1 MLDGRGA
8 QILKVGD
15 LLKENLLIPD
25 YQRPYKWTRRNV
37 SDLLSD
43 ISVVVSSEKIRQYR
57 VGTVILRK
65 NGDSFDVVDGQ
76 QRILTLI
83 LISIAIDHAFSCSI
97 MRDKRF
103 RREITHSATTQQNL
117 HDNFGVIRDFFAND
131 ESLKL
136 RFKDAIETVL
146 EAVVVC
152 VDRDREAFQLF
163 DSQNTRGRRL
173 DPHDLLKAFHLREMR
188 GRKYDMEYAVTR
200 WESVESREIRELFAW
215 YLYPIQN
222 WMKQEKSGDFTE
234 KEIGEFKGVPENSP
248 YSYGRR
254 TVKAMPCYQ
263 IGEQFIAGEDFFGL
277 VDYYLRVRQNI
288 EREIFRNPSLAAVA
302 SVLNCPDVSTGFK
315 YAKRL
320 FFGAVMCY
328 FDRFDNFDS
337 RAISKLCLWAFML
350 RIDMEHL
357 GYDTINKYAVGDDP
371 NGRYSNCIPMFV
383 RIVRA
388 RTHLDIVNVAV
399 NMSKQD
405 RKPELRKKLE
415 ALYVR

>member
-83 LISIAIDHAFSCSI
+83 LISLAIDNTFSCSI
-97 MRDKRF
+97 MRDNRF

-117 HDNFGVIRDFFAND
+117 HDNFAVIRDFFAND

-136 RFKDAIETVL
+136 RFKDAIETIL

-188 GRKYDMEYAVTR
+188 GRKYEMEHAVTR
-200 WESVESREIRELFAW
+200 WENVESREIRELFAW

-222 WMKQEKSGDFTE
+222 WMRQEKSGDFTE
-234 KEIGEFKGVPENSP
+234 KDIGEFKGVPENSP

-288 EREIFRNPSLAAVA
+288 EREIFRYLSLAAVA

-320 FFGAVMCY
+320 FLGAVMCY

-350 RIDMEHL
+350 RIDREHL

-405 RKPELRKKLE
+405 RKPELREKLE